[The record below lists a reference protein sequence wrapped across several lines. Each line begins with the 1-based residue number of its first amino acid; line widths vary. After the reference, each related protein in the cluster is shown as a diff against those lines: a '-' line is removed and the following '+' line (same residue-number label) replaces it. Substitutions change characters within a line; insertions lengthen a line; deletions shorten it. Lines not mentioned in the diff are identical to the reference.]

1 MTKLLQVDFEFNGP
15 FGEDMTAALTD
26 LAKSINQE
34 PGMIW
39 KIWTENA
46 QQKLAGGIYLFE
58 TEATA
63 KAYLAMHTV
72 RLQQLGVSEVR
83 GVIFDINQPLTN
95 INQGPITNTIQ
106 H

>member
-15 FGEDMTAALTD
+15 FGEEMTVALMD

-46 QQKLAGGIYLFE
+46 QQKLGGGIYLFE

-63 KAYLAMHTV
+63 KEYLAMHTV
-72 RLQQLGVSEVR
+72 RLQQLGISQVR

-95 INQGPITNTIQ
+95 INQGPTTDTFSY
-106 H
+106 